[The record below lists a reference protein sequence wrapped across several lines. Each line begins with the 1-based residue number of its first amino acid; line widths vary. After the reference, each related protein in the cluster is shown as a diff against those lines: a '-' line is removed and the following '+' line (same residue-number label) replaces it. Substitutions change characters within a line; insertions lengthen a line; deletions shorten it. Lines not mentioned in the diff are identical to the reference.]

1 MNEPESLRSIARR
14 LIAQHRRKHRQPAP
28 CGDLRVRD
36 LIEALDEAIH
46 EPIPIPTTMLF
57 DLAITEDDS
66 ALLRSMHIEV
76 D

>member
-14 LIAQHRRKHRQPAP
+14 LIAQHRQKHRQPAP
-28 CGDLRVRD
+28 SGDLCVRE
-36 LIEALDEAIH
+36 LIAALNEAIH

-57 DLAITEDDS
+57 DLSLTEDDS
-66 ALLRSMHIEV
+66 ALWRRMHIQV